1 MIDMTEGKP
10 IRLISRFAFPMLLGN
25 LLQQAY
31 NIVDSVVV
39 GNFVGKEAL
48 AAVGNSFIVML
59 LLVSVFTG
67 IGIGASILIAQFFGS
82 GQKEKLQSTV
92 DTLYIAM
99 VVGAA
104 VITVS
109 GIVCARPFLNLMN
122 TPQGDTMEMSALYLK
137 TMFAGTFVS
146 FGYNINNAILQG
158 VGDSKSSLLFL
169 SIATVINI
177 VLDLIFV
184 TVFDMGIFGVALAT
198 LIAQCVAFLFGVWY
212 INRTITLF
220 RISLR
225 HIKFDMR
232 VLSRCIR
239 IGLPAGVQ
247 NALFSIGTVVL
258 QRLVNGHGSAF
269 MAGYSA
275 TNKIDTFVFMPLLSF
290 ANATSTYVGQNIG
303 AKKLDRVKQ
312 GVRSTLFI
320 SIVLSVSIS
329 ILIMVFGRY
338 LLMAFTH
345 DEEVL
350 HTGQEFIMRLMPGYF
365 LLAVIFILGA
375 AVRGAGKSLMPMVI
389 TFVSLIIVRVPSAYL
404 FNYISGKYDIFWCY
418 AAGWLAG
425 ALIITPYYL
434 SGRWEKDAFRFV
446 SEDHSSQNAKTAL

>member
-1 MIDMTEGKP
+1 
-10 IRLISRFAFPMLLGN
+10 
-25 LLQQAY
+25 
-31 NIVDSVVV
+31 
-39 GNFVGKEAL
+39 
-48 AAVGNSFIVML
+48 ML

-198 LIAQCVAFLFGVWY
+198 LIACVVHKPHDYAIPHIAASYKIRYEYFIALYPYRIAGRSSKRAVFHRDGCIAAFGKRARKRFYG
-212 INRTITLF
+212 
-220 RISLR
+220 
-225 HIKFDMR
+225 R
-232 VLSRCIR
+232 V
-239 IGLPAGVQ
+239 
-247 NALFSIGTVVL
+247 
-258 QRLVNGHGSAF
+258 QR
-269 MAGYSA
+269 
-275 TNKIDTFVFMPLLSF
+275 NK
-290 ANATSTYVGQNIG
+290 
-303 AKKLDRVKQ
+303 
-312 GVRSTLFI
+312 
-320 SIVLSVSIS
+320 
-329 ILIMVFGRY
+329 
-338 LLMAFTH
+338 
-345 DEEVL
+345 
-350 HTGQEFIMRLMPGYF
+350 
-365 LLAVIFILGA
+365 
-375 AVRGAGKSLMPMVI
+375 
-389 TFVSLIIVRVPSAYL
+389 
-404 FNYISGKYDIFWCY
+404 
-418 AAGWLAG
+418 
-425 ALIITPYYL
+425 
-434 SGRWEKDAFRFV
+434 
-446 SEDHSSQNAKTAL
+446 

>member
-1 MIDMTEGKP
+1 MTEGKP

-122 TPQGDTMEMSALYLK
+122 TPQGDTIEMSALYLK

>member
-1 MIDMTEGKP
+1 MTEGKP

-177 VLDLIFV
+177 VLDLVFV

-198 LIAQCVAFLFGVWY
+198 LIAQCAAFLFGVWY
-212 INRTITLF
+212 RNRTITLF

-225 HIKFDMR
+225 HIKFDMSI
-232 VLSRCIR
+232 LSRCIR

-303 AKKLDRVKQ
+303 AKKLDREKQ

-329 ILIMVFGRY
+329 ILIMVLGRY

>member
-446 SEDHSSQNAKTAL
+446 SEDHSSQNAKNAL

>member
-177 VLDLIFV
+177 VLDLVFV

-198 LIAQCVAFLFGVWY
+198 LIAQCAAFLFGVWY

-225 HIKFDMR
+225 HIKFDMSI
-232 VLSRCIR
+232 LSRCIR

-320 SIVLSVSIS
+320 SIALSVSIS
-329 ILIMVFGRY
+329 ILVMVFGRY

-446 SEDHSSQNAKTAL
+446 SEDHSSQNAKNAL

>member
-1 MIDMTEGKP
+1 MTEGKP

>member
-1 MIDMTEGKP
+1 MTEGKP

-122 TPQGDTMEMSALYLK
+122 TPQGDTIEMSALYLK

-177 VLDLIFV
+177 VLDLLFV